1 MAFFNWFS
9 RKAADGAIAGI
20 AAPTMATAKGE
31 TDPGRRNEDRKAHR
45 HARREKLYL
54 AIRESMTRGGVLA
67 SSYKFKVLSLDQRG
81 RQFLVMMDVSR
92 DLGRQTEKLVQLES
106 MVMESADAR
115 YDIDVTSVYWR
126 VEPLAA
132 FDLGKPPAPD
142 TATSA
147 PQSGLAP
154 DRLVATKPTPH
165 PYEQIH
171 ADEVMAF
178 KQALAAAAPSHPVR
192 VDADGKSRSGPHSY
206 TLLTGFEDT
215 ELPESAAL
223 PALSNTQYGE
233 LG

>member
-9 RKAADGAIAGI
+9 RRAADGATAGA
-20 AAPTMATAKGE
+20 AAPTMAAAKGE
-31 TDPGRRNEDRKAHR
+31 TDPGRRIEDRKAHR
-45 HARREKLYL
+45 HARREKLYV

-92 DLGRQTEKLVQLES
+92 DLGRQTEKLVELEG
-106 MVMESADAR
+106 MVMQSADAR

-132 FDLGKPPAPD
+132 FDLGKPPVPH
-142 TATSA
+142 TTMSA
-147 PQSGLAP
+147 PHSRLQP
-154 DRLVATKPTPH
+154 DSLVATKPSPH